1 MAAQSHPFAAR
12 RQRELRIRSRTDA
25 PNPVP
30 NHPDW
35 IRFSGLWGRTAL
47 WRSLGLALLIVSLA
61 VVSSGARAAAPLNAG
76 AACRLARAEKFDNAV
91 YSIFG
96 TYFADGMHGTL
107 LELPGCG
114 QIIFPEMN
122 DGAARAIGAYH
133 EAFARKC
140 RSKLIG
146 DHIVGVF
153 TGTFTRRRARL
164 YGMPA
169 AMMANFFEITD
180 IRSRDLDTAS
190 IRCGK

>member
-1 MAAQSHPFAAR
+1 M
-12 RQRELRIRSRTDA
+12 
-25 PNPVP
+25 
-30 NHPDW
+30 
-35 IRFSGLWGRTAL
+35 
-47 WRSLGLALLIVSLA
+47 
-61 VVSSGARAAAPLNAG
+61 SGAQAATVLSPG
-76 AACRLARAEKFDNAV
+76 AACRLAQTSSVDSST

-96 TYFADGMHGTL
+96 TYYSDGRHGAL

-114 QIIFPEMN
+114 QIIFPEMYN
-122 DGAARAIGAYH
+122 GAARALGAYH
-133 EAFARKC
+133 DALARKC
-140 RSKLIG
+140 RGTMMG

-180 IRSRDLDTAS
+180 IRSQDLNVSS